1 MRDTVGTD
9 LLSVRISV
17 LRLLGGGRC
26 GLPELELLFDILE
39 VLVLHGTLLRRVD
52 DELILVHLGEL
63 IDVWSVCE
71 QDGRRGESAGL
82 YVHFSRPIILRLTC
96 AGILLL
102 VLLEQVRN
110 ESLHGVSCW
119 SSLGHEA
126 TRKGREEI
134 SLKTDPIRRRRKR
147 ARAWP

>member
-26 GLPELELLFDILE
+26 GLPELELLFNILE

-52 DELILVHLGEL
+52 NELILVHLGEL

-71 QDGRRGESAGL
+71 QQEEDRKESAGL
-82 YVHFSRPIILRLTC
+82 CFHFSRPTILRLTS

-126 TRKGREEI
+126 TRKGRE
-134 SLKTDPIRRRRKR
+134 
-147 ARAWP
+147 